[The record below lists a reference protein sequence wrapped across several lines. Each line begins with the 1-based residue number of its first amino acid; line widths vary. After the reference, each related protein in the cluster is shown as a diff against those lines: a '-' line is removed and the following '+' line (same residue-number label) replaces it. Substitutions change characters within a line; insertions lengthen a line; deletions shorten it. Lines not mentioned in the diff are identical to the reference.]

1 MMNRRSGA
9 GTTNLN
15 FITMKKLI
23 ALLAAIAIIGSI
35 SAQSKTAYLDLYQ
48 RGGAQH
54 LRTTLMFNKKTIY
67 LGKKNLGE
75 VLNMLAESGWE
86 IDKTLNI
93 RRVCWFW
100 PFTRHKFH
108 LVLKKEYQAGENPFD
123 GLFFTK
129 QSSYHTQN
137 TTRSESQP
145 SDEPAFDN
153 KINATTQQ
161 SFVQTE
167 IEEVIPTPND
177 IIYFTN
183 DNASIVLN
191 TPLTESNHVRNV
203 YKNNQGLI
211 SLGEKITAI
220 PNKAFY
226 SCQNLIQINLPEGI
240 SSIGSSAFYNC
251 YNLET
256 IFIPKTI
263 THIGKFAFSDCFN
276 LRSIYCQAIN
286 PPELGIWAFLHIPKN
301 SKIYVPAGSEG
312 IYKEAEGWKKY
323 ADQIFG
329 YDF

>member
-1 MMNRRSGA
+1 MNRRSGA

-23 ALLAAIAIIGSI
+23 ALLAAMAIVGSI

-48 RGGAQH
+48 RGGAMH
-54 LRTTLMFNKKTIY
+54 LKTTLIFNNSPIY

-86 IDKTLNI
+86 IDKTLNV

-108 LVLKKEYQAGENPFD
+108 FVLKKEYQAGENP
-123 GLFFTK
+123 
-129 QSSYHTQN
+129 
-137 TTRSESQP
+137 
-145 SDEPAFDN
+145 FDN

-183 DNASIVLN
+183 DNACIVLN
-191 TPLTESNHVRNV
+191 NPLTESNHVRNV

-220 PNKAFY
+220 PNRTFY

-251 YNLET
+251 SNLET

-263 THIGKFAFSDCFN
+263 TLIGKFAFSDCFN

-286 PPELGIWAFLHIPKN
+286 PPELGSWAFLHIPKN
-301 SKIYVPAGSEG
+301 SKIYVPAGSEET
-312 IYKEAEGWKKY
+312 YKKANVWKKY

>member
-1 MMNRRSGA
+1 
-9 GTTNLN
+9 
-15 FITMKKLI
+15 MKKLI
-23 ALLAAIAIIGSI
+23 ALLAAMAIAGSI
-35 SAQSKTAYLDLYQ
+35 SAQNKTAYLDLYQ
-48 RGGAQH
+48 RGGAMH
-54 LRTTLMFNKKTIY
+54 LKTTLIFNNRPVY

-86 IDKTLNI
+86 IDKTLNV

-108 LVLKKEYQAGENPFD
+108 FVLKKEYQEGENPFD

-129 QSSYHTQN
+129 QSSHINDKNIQN
-137 TTRSESQP
+137 TTRSKSQQ
-145 SDEPAFDN
+145 SDDPAFDN
-153 KINATTQQ
+153 KRNTTTQQ

-191 TPLTESNHVRNV
+191 NPLTESKDVRNII
-203 YKNNQGLI
+203 KNNQGLI

-220 PNKAFY
+220 PNKTFY

-240 SSIGSSAFYNC
+240 SSIGRSAFYNC
-251 YNLET
+251 SNLET

-263 THIGKFAFSDCFN
+263 TLIEKYAFWGCFN
-276 LRSIYCQAIN
+276 LKSIYCQAIN
-286 PPELGIWAFLHIPKN
+286 PPKLGSWTFIHIPKN
-301 SKIYVPAGSEG
+301 SKIYVPMESVDA
-312 IYKEAEGWKKY
+312 YRQAYGWEKY
-323 ADQIFG
+323 ADKIVG